1 MKIFVIKGNLK
12 GMVKID
18 SKMHLVGD
26 GFDIIDKVI
35 LFDGI
40 TIKVIDKR
48 DFGVSIVGYNA
59 KDIVLLGDMD
69 KILGNGS
76 LRGKADVNKIMLEYN
91 KLPKRTKVVDSVECE
106 YDIKKA
112 NDDKVITD
120 KMVCKEE
127 TEKNLKVIAEKEQI
141 TPSKEVSNIC
151 DNTENHSK
159 IDINF
164 QKQEDLTT
172 EKETD
177 YEFVSNNLEYI
188 SDNVPLD
195 NDMYIDN
202 QNYVIKNSCEN
213 ENNIQ
218 EIILSKDDDIDSG
231 VDFIMQNLNKNANSD
246 NYYSQIKEN
255 LDKFLNSHPKNEELE
270 NKVWGSKWVKVNGDY
285 DYSVGVIF
293 EDNVPSIIAY
303 AIPYEDFSQIDTEN
317 LKFGEW
323 LKISEKDNEN
333 RGYFIYYQNA
343 QTGEMLIDSSK

>member
-1 MKIFVIKGNLK
+1 M
-12 GMVKID
+12 
-18 SKMHLVGD
+18 
-26 GFDIIDKVI
+26 
-35 LFDGI
+35 
-40 TIKVIDKR
+40 
-48 DFGVSIVGYNA
+48 
-59 KDIVLLGDMD
+59 
-69 KILGNGS
+69 
-76 LRGKADVNKIMLEYN
+76 
-91 KLPKRTKVVDSVECE
+91 
-106 YDIKKA
+106 
-112 NDDKVITD
+112 
-120 KMVCKEE
+120 
-127 TEKNLKVIAEKEQI
+127 
-141 TPSKEVSNIC
+141 
-151 DNTENHSK
+151 
-159 IDINF
+159 
-164 QKQEDLTT
+164 
-172 EKETD
+172 
-177 YEFVSNNLEYI
+177 SNNLEYI
-188 SDNVPLD
+188 NVNMTLD
-195 NDMYIDN
+195 NDMDIGRE
-202 QNYVIKNSCEN
+202 NYVIKNSCEN
-213 ENNIQ
+213 ENIIQ

>member
-18 SKMHLVGD
+18 SKMHFVGD
-26 GFDIIDKVI
+26 GFDTIDKVI

-48 DFGVSIVGYNA
+48 DFGVSIVGYKA
-59 KDIVLLGDMD
+59 KDIVLLGDKD

-76 LRGKADVNKIMLEYN
+76 LQGKANVNKIMLEYN
-91 KLPKRTKVVDSVECE
+91 KLPKHTKVADSIECE
-106 YDIKKA
+106 FEIKKA
-112 NDDKVITD
+112 SEDKVIND
-120 KMVCKEE
+120 KMLCKKE
-127 TEKNLKVIAEKEQI
+127 TEKNVKARTETKHFTQNDMIIED
-141 TPSKEVSNIC
+141 C
-151 DNTENHSK
+151 DNTENQPK

-164 QKQEDLTT
+164 QKQETLTA

-188 SDNVPLD
+188 NVNMTLD
-195 NDMYIDN
+195 NDMDIGRE
-202 QNYVIKNSCEN
+202 NYVIKNSCEN